1 MHTTRG
7 SLLANS
13 LCPPLPAG
21 CATVA
26 ISLAEKFQGP
36 DYRPW
41 RAALFAGLGLFGLV
55 PVIHGYLLH
64 LDVLEVHKALSWD
77 MAMGV
82 VYLVGASWRCLSPV
96 HSISKWCISV
106 AQRAVLEH
114 GFRSGVP

>member
-1 MHTTRG
+1 M
-7 SLLANS
+7 
-13 LCPPLPAG
+13 
-21 CATVA
+21 A

-36 DYRPW
+36 NYRPW

-82 VYLVGASWRCLSPV
+82 IYLVSSSWCCLSFTHNV
-96 HSISKWCISV
+96 VS
-106 AQRAVLEH
+106 
-114 GFRSGVP
+114 SGCA

>member
-1 MHTTRG
+1 MQNTTIYF
-7 SLLANS
+7 ANS
-13 LCPPLPAG
+13 LCLPLPAG

-36 DYRPW
+36 NYRPW

-82 VYLVGASWRCLSPV
+82 IYLVSSSWCCLSFTHNV
-96 HSISKWCISV
+96 VS
-106 AQRAVLEH
+106 
-114 GFRSGVP
+114 SGCA